1 MTLTSFGDV
10 GNEGGCTHAGQGI
23 HGNCIISTPSYCDS
37 KSALGNV
44 FESESKQVVMA
55 KTAKI
60 RISQY
65 VAKDCQGIWKVVQVE
80 LWAPRRCARTAKVEA
95 AGPFY
100 WGNLQPHQRP
110 IKGNGRLWAC
120 MGRRMVREQLPTD
133 RQLRSGDR
141 AVVLSLLCGD
151 KPTRQS
157 QKTATTLSVSVEKK
171 RLDVRS
177 FCYCFC
183 CFPWFLTRN

>member
-1 MTLTSFGDV
+1 
-10 GNEGGCTHAGQGI
+10 
-23 HGNCIISTPSYCDS
+23 
-37 KSALGNV
+37 
-44 FESESKQVVMA
+44 
-55 KTAKI
+55 
-60 RISQY
+60 
-65 VAKDCQGIWKVVQVE
+65 
-80 LWAPRRCARTAKVEA
+80 
-95 AGPFY
+95 
-100 WGNLQPHQRP
+100 
-110 IKGNGRLWAC
+110 
-120 MGRRMVREQLPTD
+120 MVREQLPTD

-157 QKTATTLSVSVEKK
+157 QETATTLSVSVEKK